1 MRIAGVGEAPI
12 SATTRR
18 NTGEAPEAAA
28 PKTESRALIAIEAPR
43 RSERTAPSA
52 RRPVAAFLAQLI
64 ATQMQAPQ
72 TRARRRAEPEE
83 AIAVYRSMTKPV
95 AQRRTFGARV

>member
-1 MRIAGVGEAPI
+1 MRIAGVSGAPV

-18 NTGEAPEAAA
+18 RTPEAPESGAHES
-28 PKTESRALIAIEAPR
+28 ESRALIAIEAPR
-43 RSERTAPSA
+43 PSERTVQSA
-52 RRPVAAFLAQLI
+52 QRPAAAFLAQLI
-64 ATQMQAPQ
+64 ATRMQAPQ

-95 AQRRTFGARV
+95 AQRRSFGTRI